1 MRADN
6 NNACLINQG
15 PSDPLRSPPI
25 PSDPLRSPPIPTEPL
40 RPPPN
45 NAPTPLAASGF
56 LFARGAARQ
65 ST

>member
-15 PSDPLRSPPI
+15 